1 MQFVV
6 SVNQFLKEHSFLSAF
21 VAICTGLM
29 IMWQLITVAV
39 SAEVE
44 TKVASVREQVIKN
57 TKDIRTVQ
65 RDIGEIKLDIR
76 EIRSDIKDLNGKFTD
91 VQSDTKKILFYI
103 ENTGRQ
109 GRHILDTTSDI
120 PDMEIRGLPEDSK
133 KPQ

>member
-65 RDIGEIKLDIR
+65 RDIGEIKFEWQVYRRSIR
-76 EIRSDIKDLNGKFTD
+76 YQEDPLLHREYGSARSPHFR
-91 VQSDTKKILFYI
+91 Y
-103 ENTGRQ
+103 
-109 GRHILDTTSDI
+109 HI
-120 PDMEIRGLPEDSK
+120 
-133 KPQ
+133 